1 MANQI
6 NRKTSHKLGA
16 NRNEPA
22 KRLRKRD
29 RNFAQSRDIH
39 EDRGERQIK
48 TVRVDQSLLHL
59 PISR

>member
-6 NRKTSHKLGA
+6 KKKTSHKLGA
-16 NRNEPA
+16 NRNETA
-22 KRLRKRD
+22 QKYRKRD
-29 RNFAQSRDIH
+29 RNFAQSRDIR

-59 PISR
+59 PPSR